1 LSEERRPGEE
11 RRVSG
16 GRRAGEEGFLRE
28 PDPAKIRRMESRP
41 VVEIIGMPMDLGGN
55 RRGVDMGPSGIRYSG
70 LVAKLSE
77 IGFRVKDRGNIRV
90 ADLDEGLATHTY
102 RKVDPER
109 MFRGPRAHNVKE
121 IVRACEELATVV
133 ADIARAGNIPLVLGG
148 DHSMAMGTLA
158 GLARAGKRPGVI
170 WIDAHGDINTPE
182 TTPSGNVHGM
192 PFAVALGLAGE
203 PFPADL
209 RGTTSGERGV
219 LLGLRDVDPGERDNI
234 KKAGVTALTMSDID
248 RLGMGPAMEKAI
260 AVAGKGDGIHLSLDM
275 DALDPDEAPGV
286 GTPVRGGLTYREAQL
301 AMEMLA
307 ASGKLR
313 SVEIAE
319 VNPILDESNRTAAL
333 AVELVASALGETIL

>member
-1 LSEERRPGEE
+1 
-11 RRVSG
+11 
-16 GRRAGEEGFLRE
+16 
-28 PDPAKIRRMESRP
+28 M
-41 VVEIIGMPMDLGGN
+41 
-55 RRGVDMGPSGIRYSG
+55 
-70 LVAKLSE
+70 
-77 IGFRVKDRGNIRV
+77 
-90 ADLDEGLATHTY
+90 
-102 RKVDPER
+102 
-109 MFRGPRAHNVKE
+109 
-121 IVRACEELATVV
+121 
-133 ADIARAGNIPLVLGG
+133 
-148 DHSMAMGTLA
+148 
-158 GLARAGKRPGVI
+158 I

-192 PFAVALGLAGE
+192 PFAVALGLAGD

-209 RGTTSGERGV
+209 RGTTSGDRGV

-234 KKAGVTALTMSDID
+234 KKAGVTALTMADID

-260 AVAGKGDGIHLSLDM
+260 AVAGRGDGIHLSLDM

>member
-1 LSEERRPGEE
+1 MSGER
-11 RRVSG
+11 
-16 GRRAGEEGFLRE
+16 FIRE
-28 PDPAKIRRMESRP
+28 PDPARIRRMESRP
-41 VVEIIGMPMDLGGN
+41 VVEVIGVPMDLGGN

-77 IGFRVKDRGNIRV
+77 VGYRVRDRGNIHV
-90 ADLDEGLATHTY
+90 ADPDEGLATHAY
-102 RKVDPER
+102 KKVDAQR
-109 MFRGPRAHNVKE
+109 MFRGPRAHNVEE
-121 IVRACEELATVV
+121 IVRACEELAVTV
-133 ADIARAGNIPLVLGG
+133 ADVARSGNIPLVLGG

-158 GLARAGKRPGVI
+158 GLARAGKQPGVI

-192 PFAVALGLAGE
+192 PFAVALGLAGD
-203 PFPADL
+203 PFPAAL
-209 RGTTSGERGV
+209 RGTTQGDRGV
-219 LLGLRDVDPGERDNI
+219 LLGLRDVDPGERVNI
-234 KKAGVTALTMSDID
+234 KTAGVTALTMADID
-248 RLGMGPAMEKAI
+248 RLGMGPAMERAI

-313 SVEIAE
+313 SIEVAE
-319 VNPILDESNRTAAL
+319 VNPILDQSNRTAAL

>member
-1 LSEERRPGEE
+1 VR
-11 RRVSG
+11 
-16 GRRAGEEGFLRE
+16 
-28 PDPAKIRRMESRP
+28 
-41 VVEIIGMPMDLGGN
+41 
-55 RRGVDMGPSGIRYSG
+55 
-70 LVAKLSE
+70 
-77 IGFRVKDRGNIRV
+77 
-90 ADLDEGLATHTY
+90 
-102 RKVDPER
+102 
-109 MFRGPRAHNVKE
+109 RGPRAHNVAE

-170 WIDAHGDINTPE
+170 YIDAHGDINTPE

-192 PFAVALGLAGE
+192 PLAVALGLAGE

-209 RGTTSGERGV
+209 RATTSGERAV

>member
-1 LSEERRPGEE
+1 VNDE
-11 RRVSG
+11 RRVG
-16 GRRAGEEGFLRE
+16 GERRAGTERRTGGEGPIPEVDRE
-28 PDPAKIRRMESRP
+28 SIRRREARP
-41 VVEIIGMPMDLGGN
+41 VVEIIGVPMDLGGN
-55 RRGVDMGPSGIRYSG
+55 RRGVDMGPSGIRYGG
-70 LVAKLSE
+70 LVAKLSD

-90 ADLDEGLATHTY
+90 ADLDEGLATHADK
-102 RKVDPER
+102 KVDAER
-109 MFRGPRAHNVKE
+109 LTRGPRAHNVKE

-133 ADIARAGNIPLVLGG
+133 ADIARAGNFPLVLGG

-170 WIDAHGDINTPE
+170 WIDAHGDINTPA

-203 PFPADL
+203 PFPAGL
-209 RGTTSGERGV
+209 RATTSGATAV
-219 LLGLRDVDPGERDNI
+219 LMGLRDVDPGERDNI
-234 KKAGVTALTMSDID
+234 KKAGITALTMADID
-248 RLGMGPAMEKAI
+248 RLGIGPAMERAI

-313 SVEIAE
+313 SIEIAE
-319 VNPILDESNRTAAL
+319 VNPILDASNRTAVL